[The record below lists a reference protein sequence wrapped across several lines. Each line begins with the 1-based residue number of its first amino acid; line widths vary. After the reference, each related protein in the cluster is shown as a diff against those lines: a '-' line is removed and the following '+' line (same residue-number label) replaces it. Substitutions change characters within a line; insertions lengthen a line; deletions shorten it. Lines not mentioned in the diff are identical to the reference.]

1 MRLKDYIN
9 EKEVSAAVVMGDG
22 KKFLII
28 HPTGWDSNEW
38 EVPKGNIND
47 GENTKQ
53 AAIREFYE
61 ETGIKINISGLR
73 EVGKFPLRADKDI
86 ILFTY
91 STDELPPT
99 SSMKCLSLFHP
110 YKHVGDIE
118 TTLREVDKW
127 KYITPDEI
135 DNYVREEMRSM
146 IRKAL

>member
-1 MRLKDYIN
+1 VRLKDYIN

-73 EVGKFPLRADKDI
+73 EVGKF
-86 ILFTY
+86 LFTY